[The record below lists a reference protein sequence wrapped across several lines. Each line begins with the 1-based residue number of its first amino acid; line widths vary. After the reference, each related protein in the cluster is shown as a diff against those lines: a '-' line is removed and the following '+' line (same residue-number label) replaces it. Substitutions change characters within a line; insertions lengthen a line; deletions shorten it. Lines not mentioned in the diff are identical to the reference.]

1 MKSEEISIRKKVLSR
16 YTLVSEKYTSAYL
29 FHIALEI
36 LFYHP
41 HLKQVF
47 PLSPLPDWYWSSQ
60 PQEV

>member
-16 YTLVSEKYTSAYL
+16 YTLVSEKYTSVYL

-41 HLKQVF
+41 HQ
-47 PLSPLPDWYWSSQ
+47 
-60 PQEV
+60 